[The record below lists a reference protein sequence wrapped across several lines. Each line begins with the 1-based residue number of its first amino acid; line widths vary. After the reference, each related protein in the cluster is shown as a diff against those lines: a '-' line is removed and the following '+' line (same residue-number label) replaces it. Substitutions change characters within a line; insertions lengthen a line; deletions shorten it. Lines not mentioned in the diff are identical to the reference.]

1 MTKMTFLMTKE
12 ENVLNMTKKIWY
24 NDFNK
29 MTEIL

>member
-12 ENVLNMTKKIWY
+12 ENAFNMTKKIWY

>member
-12 ENVLNMTKKIWY
+12 KIALNMRKKIWY